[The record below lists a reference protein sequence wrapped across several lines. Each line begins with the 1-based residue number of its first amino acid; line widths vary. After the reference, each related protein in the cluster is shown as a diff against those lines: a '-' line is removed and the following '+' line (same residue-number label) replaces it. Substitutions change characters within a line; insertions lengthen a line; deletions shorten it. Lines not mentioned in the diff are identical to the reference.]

1 MKIGL
6 NIQNFESLILAN
18 VNKRLKKINK
28 DLEVQIIENLI
39 FDIENVKYDDKKT
52 IVIPVK
58 SFDYYLTNIQTK
70 AEYFDTFNNLPDTGN
85 PGEDIELITQQ
96 INAQYEATLKE
107 GESIYEA

>member
-6 NIQNFESLILAN
+6 NIRNFESLIMAN
-18 VNKRLKKINK
+18 VNQRLKKLNK
-28 DLEVQIIENLI
+28 DLEVQIVENLT
-39 FDIENVKYDDKKT
+39 FDTNNVKCDDKAT
-52 IVIPVK
+52 IVIPIK
-58 SFDYYLTNIQTK
+58 SFDYYLTNIKTK
-70 AEYFDTFNNLPDTGN
+70 AEYFDTFDNLPDTGN

>member
-6 NIQNFESLILAN
+6 NIQNFESLIMTN
-18 VNKRLKKINK
+18 VNQRLKKLNK
-28 DLEVQIIENLI
+28 DLEIQIIENLI
-39 FDIENVKYDDKKT
+39 FDTENVKYDKKT

>member
-6 NIQNFESLILAN
+6 NIQNFESLIMTN
-18 VNKRLKKINK
+18 VNQKLKKLNK

-39 FDIENVKYDDKKT
+39 FDTKNVKYDDKKT

-58 SFDYYLTNIQTK
+58 SFDYYLTNTQTK

>member
-39 FDIENVKYDDKKT
+39 FDTENVKYDKKT

>member
-6 NIQNFESLILAN
+6 NIQNFESLIMTN
-18 VNKRLKKINK
+18 VNQRLKKLNK
-28 DLEVQIIENLI
+28 DLEIQIIENLI
-39 FDIENVKYDDKKT
+39 FDTKNVKYDDKKT

-58 SFDYYLTNIQTK
+58 SFDYYLTNVQTK